1 MQSNPMFRFTKV
13 VMRAVIQ
20 RVKRA
25 SVVVDEKTT
34 GEIGI
39 GLLVLLGVE
48 KGDTDT
54 DLKYTFNK
62 TVGLRV
68 FEDQQ
73 QKMNLSVID
82 VGGNLLVVSQFTLL
96 GDVRKGKRPGFN
108 QAATPEVANEM
119 YESFVAMGQGV
130 GLDIQTGIFQADMA
144 VELVN
149 DGPVTILVDSRKQ
162 F

>member
-1 MQSNPMFRFTKV
+1 
-13 VMRAVIQ
+13 MRAVIQ

-25 SVVVDEKTT
+25 NVVVDNETT
-34 GEIGI
+34 GEIGV

-48 KGDTDT
+48 KDDTQT
-54 DLKYTFNK
+54 DLQYTFNK

-68 FEDQQ
+68 FEDEQ
-73 QKMNLSVID
+73 QKMNLSVTD

-108 QAATPEVANEM
+108 QAAEPGIANQM
-119 YESFVAMGQGV
+119 YESFVEMGQGI

-149 DGPVTILVDSRKQ
+149 DGPVTILIDSRKR

>member
-1 MQSNPMFRFTKV
+1 MFRFTKV